1 MKQIPVQ
8 VMRFPVI
15 AHIEAQHLITPIKE
29 LLGERQDIQRLRA
42 TFPAVQY
49 DGRTPRTVRRTRD
62 VALQSYPIAAVEDH
76 FLLCSN
82 QARRTTCD
90 RPSTRAGAGQHRLN
104 VPVAQPAGRLKVF
117 VRSERHSSISANA
130 ARLEH
135 PSLACKVSGSA
146 R

>member
-49 DGRTPRTVRRTRD
+49 DGRTTRTLRRTRD
-62 VALQSYPIAAVEDH
+62 EALESYPIAAVEDH
-76 FLLCSN
+76 FLLCGN

-104 VPVAQPAGRLKVF
+104 VPVAEPAGWPKVF
-117 VRSERHSSISANA
+117 VRSERHGHFYKRSQAPA
-130 ARLEH
+130 PQGWRAR
-135 PSLACKVSGSA
+135 P